1 MSARIAIVDYNVGNL
16 PSVYKAFKA
25 VGLDPIVTND
35 AEVIAGVD
43 GLVLPG
49 VGAFAACMNNLK
61 ERELVEPVKAFA
73 ASGRPLL
80 GICVGHQLLFEVGR
94 EFGDHPGLGL
104 LKGEVT
110 RLPESVKV
118 PQIGWNLVEPVQS
131 EHPIF
136 EGLREPY
143 YAYFVHSYAAE
154 HADPTDIAATTDYGR
169 VFPAVVAK
177 TNIVGI
183 QFHPEKSSR
192 AGLQMLA
199 NFGRIVCPSSSIP
212 QSI

>member
-1 MSARIAIVDYNVGNL
+1 MTRRIAIVDYNAGNL

-25 VGLDPIVTND
+25 VGYDPIVTAD
-35 AEVIAGVD
+35 PGVIAGVD

-49 VGAFAACMNNLK
+49 VGAFAACMANLT
-61 ERELVEPVKAFA
+61 ERGLAEPVKAFA
-73 ASGRPLL
+73 DSQRPLL

-94 EFGDHPGLGL
+94 EFGTHRGLGL

-110 RLPESVKV
+110 RLPATVKV
-118 PQIGWNLVEPVQS
+118 PQIGWNLVEPVQAA
-131 EHPIF
+131 HPIF
-136 EGLREPY
+136 DGLPEPY
-143 YAYFVHSYAAE
+143 YAYFVHSYAADG
-154 HADPTDIAATTDYGR
+154 ADPADVAATTDYGR
-169 VFPAVVAK
+169 VFPAVAARG
-177 TNIVGI
+177 NIVGI

-199 NFGRIVCPSSSIP
+199 NFGRMVCAWSSTP